1 MKKLFLVCLV
11 IFSWN
16 GYASPS
22 PYQEFPNAHISND
35 VVKATLLLP
44 DSARGYYQA
53 TRFDWSGV
61 IESLEYDGHSYFG
74 QWFKKYDP
82 KGHDAIKGPVEAFD
96 PIGYETAKVGDNFIK
111 IGVGALSKTSD
122 KPYSPYTLYHVDNP
136 GTWKVKARQDR
147 VEFTQELKDESGY
160 AYTYK
165 KTVRLIDGK
174 PELILEHS
182 LKNTGSRELETNVYD
197 HNFFL
202 IDKEL
207 TGPDIKIKFPF
218 AISGT
223 GRGLGT
229 IAEIRGNEI
238 NFLRQ
243 LKDNEDLYI
252 GSLQGFG
259 NDARDYDFR
268 IENHKSGAGVRIIG
282 DKPLANLV
290 FWASPT
296 TSCPEPYIH
305 IKAGPGQEFKWKIRY
320 EFYTLH

>member
-1 MKKLFLVCLV
+1 MKKAFPLFLVLV
-11 IFSWN
+11 YWS

-22 PYQEFPNAHISND
+22 EEFPHARIANN

-44 DSARGYYQA
+44 DAARGYYHA

-61 IESLEYDGHSYFG
+61 IESLEYGGHSYFG

-82 KGHDAIKGPVEAFD
+82 KGHDAILGPVEAFD
-96 PIGYETAKVGDNFIK
+96 PVGYETAKVGDNFIK
-111 IGVGALSKTSD
+111 IGVGALSKASD
-122 KPYSPYTLYHVDNP
+122 KPYSPYTLYTMNNP
-136 GTWKVKARQDR
+136 ATWKVKTRKDR

-160 AYTYK
+160 GYIYK
-165 KTVRLIDGK
+165 KTVRLVDGQ
-174 PELILEHS
+174 PELVLEHN
-182 LKNTGSRELETNVYD
+182 LKNTGTRELETNVYD

-229 IAEIRGNEI
+229 IAELNGNEI

-243 LKDNEDLYI
+243 LKDKEDMYI

-259 NDARDYDFR
+259 STAGDYDFK

-296 TSCPEPYIH
+296 TACPEPYIH
-305 IKAGPGQEFKWKIRY
+305 VKAEPGKEFTWKIRY
-320 EFYTLH
+320 QFYTFH